1 MRIALV
7 VHDIGKQRG
16 HDRYAAELATALAER
31 HDVHVFAGTCRDI
44 DRTRITFHRV
54 PAIRRPDIA
63 KMITFFIG
71 ATWILRKFDF
81 DIIHTQGTCCL
92 IQNVATAHFC
102 QASWQEVYQ
111 TLDHGDVSR
120 LRQWYHLSVMLLM
133 NRLERF
139 LFARSRCVI
148 ALSDQVKHD
157 LVRCYDIKPDHV
169 ETIYNGVNVD
179 EFHPDNIRVFR
190 DSVRAELNIASDTFV
205 LVFVGEFKRKG
216 LRHAIEALSHLADND
231 SVLLVVVQGEDP
243 QLFEALA
250 DRLGVLKNVRFVGH
264 RTNVNRFYAMG
275 DAVVFPTLYEP
286 FGFTITEAMSSGIP
300 VITSADA
307 GAAELI
313 RDGEDALLL
322 QDPRNAVDI
331 AGKIQQLIDDKDLRI
346 RLRENARACVE
357 KLSWHQFSTDVET
370 IYERVRQV

>member
-7 VHDIGKQRG
+7 VHDLGKQRG
-16 HDRYAAELATALAER
+16 HDRYAAELAAALAIR
-31 HDVHVFAGTCRDI
+31 HEVHVFAGTCEHI
-44 DRTRITFHRV
+44 DLRRIQFHRV
-54 PAIRRPDIA
+54 PSIKRPDFA
-63 KMITFFIG
+63 KMITFCIS
-71 ATWILRKFDF
+71 ATWMLRKFDF
-81 DIIHTQGTCCL
+81 DIIHTQGTCSL

-102 QASWQEVYQ
+102 QASWLKVYQ
-111 TLDHGDVSR
+111 TLDNSDVSR
-120 LRQWYHLSVMLLM
+120 LRRWYHLSVMFLM

-139 LFARSRCVI
+139 LFVRSHRVI
-148 ALSDQVKHD
+148 ALSDRVRHD
-157 LVRCYDIKPDHV
+157 LVRFYGLKPDLV
-169 ETIYNGVNVD
+169 ETLYNGVNLD

-190 DSVRAELNIASDTFV
+190 DSVRAELEIASDTFV

-216 LRHAIEALSHLADND
+216 LRYAIEALSHLADNE

-243 QLFEALA
+243 KSCEALA
-250 DRLGVLKNVRFVGH
+250 DRLDVLKNVRFMGH
-264 RTNVNRFYAMG
+264 RTDVNRFYAMC

-286 FGFTITEAMSSGIP
+286 FGFTITEAMASGIP

-322 QDPRNAVDI
+322 NDPRNAVDI
-331 AGKIQQLIDDKDLRI
+331 AGKIQLLKDDEDLRI

-357 KLSWHQFSTDVET
+357 KLSWHHFATDVEA